1 MRKFRRS
8 RWRQFAVAI
17 VIALLAA
24 FRLWSDSQSGDGA
37 RPREPAGDLAA
48 GAHQVQRVVDGDTLL
63 LRPHIRL
70 RLQGID
76 APESVRPDYPVEP
89 WGPEASAFTK
99 RFIESAGGRV
109 TVEVDGEPFDQYG
122 RSLGFVWADG
132 RMLNEELVRAGL
144 AEARLGYAYSQA
156 KKDRLR
162 RAQQQAQRE
171 SVGIWSAR

>member
-8 RWRQFAVAI
+8 HWRQFAVAV

-24 FRLWSDSQSGDGA
+24 YRLWSDWQTGDLV
-37 RPREPAGDLAA
+37 RPGGPAGDLPP
-48 GAHQVQRVVDGDTLL
+48 GVHQVERVVDGDTLL
-63 LRPHIRL
+63 LRPHVRL
-70 RLQGID
+70 RLQGVD
-76 APESVRPDYPVEP
+76 APESVTPDHPVEP
-89 WGPEASAFTK
+89 WGPEASAFAK
-99 RFIESAGGRV
+99 HFIESAGGRV
-109 TVEVDGEPFDQYG
+109 SVEIDGERRDRHG
-122 RSLGFVWADG
+122 RYLGFVWADG

-171 SVGIWSAR
+171 GLGIWSTR